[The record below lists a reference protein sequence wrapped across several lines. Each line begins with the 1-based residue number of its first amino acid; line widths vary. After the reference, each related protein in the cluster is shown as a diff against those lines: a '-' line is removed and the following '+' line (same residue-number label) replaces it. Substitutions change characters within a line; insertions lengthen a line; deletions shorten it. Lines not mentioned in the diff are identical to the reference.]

1 MLTNSM
7 EIYYKYYIFSRNKN
21 YKIKESC
28 VTVDKQQLFNH
39 WTVNSENKY
48 NLINRDFGSGYRHSC
63 CTKMNTKNWSFVRAL
78 WGTTSS
84 GHAVLHAILKRTLY
98 CAGISAKLKEDID
111 ILAISK
117 IMKESAENT

>member
-39 WTVNSENKY
+39 
-48 NLINRDFGSGYRHSC
+48 
-63 CTKMNTKNWSFVRAL
+63 
-78 WGTTSS
+78 
-84 GHAVLHAILKRTLY
+84 
-98 CAGISAKLKEDID
+98 
-111 ILAISK
+111 
-117 IMKESAENT
+117 